1 METET
6 SVITIEKKA
15 FIEPAVRKRS
25 RPVSPEDKSLSVK
38 TSNSFSV
45 LGEEN
50 LEKRKAI
57 SSRSSSE
64 ERLGMSSADRPKAH
78 KSRSTEKNKD
88 ESEMFITSSNLKVPV
103 GTSNL
108 KVPVG
113 TGVKPKIVKQNISHI
128 PSKKTSQPKDG
139 KAGKIQR

>member
-1 METET
+1 
-6 SVITIEKKA
+6 
-15 FIEPAVRKRS
+15 
-25 RPVSPEDKSLSVK
+25 
-38 TSNSFSV
+38 
-45 LGEEN
+45 

-103 GTSNL
+103 GT
-108 KVPVG
+108 
-113 TGVKPKIVKQNISHI
+113 GVKPKIVKQNISHI